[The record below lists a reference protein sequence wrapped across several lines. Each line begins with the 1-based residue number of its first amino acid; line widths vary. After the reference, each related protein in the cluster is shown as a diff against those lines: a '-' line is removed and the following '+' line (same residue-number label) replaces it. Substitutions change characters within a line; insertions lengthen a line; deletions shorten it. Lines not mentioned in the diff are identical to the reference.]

1 MKRTVTLMLV
11 FLLTIPSIFA
21 KESLK
26 SIVRDFQRNNS
37 EYVIVIPSFLIK
49 MGLAFGDMEDEEREV
64 LEMIDDLKIVVCEK
78 RFDKANWQALDEG
91 IKDGAFTELMTVNDK
106 DEKVRMVINKKSER
120 KTEMLM
126 IVESNDENVLL
137 LFNFYGEPDMKKFM
151 SLAD

>member
-1 MKRTVTLMLV
+1 MKRTITLMLV
-11 FLLTIPSIFA
+11 FILTIPTLFA

-37 EYVIVIPSFLIK
+37 EFVMVIPSFLIK
-49 MGLAFGDMEDEEREV
+49 MGLAFGEMEDEEREV
-64 LEMIDDLKIVVCEK
+64 LEMIDDMKIVICEN
-78 RFDKANWQALDEG
+78 RFDKADWQALDAG
-91 IKDGAFTELMTVNDK
+91 IKDGTFTELMTVNDK
-106 DEKVRMVINKKSER
+106 DEKVRMVMNKKSEN

-126 IVESNDENVLL
+126 IVESDDENVLL